1 MSDGIPP
8 ILAGDPQWRRLDARM
23 LLVHPVQEAVRF
35 LPALLVVF
43 LSGRSSD
50 RSQWWDLGILAII
63 VVLGIMR
70 WFTTRYRIWGGQIEL
85 RQGLV
90 NRRLLTTPADRVRTV
105 DVTAPIWHRAL
116 GLARVEIGTAG
127 GGLGAHRIVLDA
139 LAAPV
144 AAQLRGELLHR
155 VATADGP
162 ADVPADAPDSPD
174 AEPRVS
180 VGPAVDKPEVVLVRL
195 DPAWV
200 RYAPMTTSGLVSAA
214 AIWGFSAQYI
224 GQVDELKGRVEGA
237 VDWFASL
244 GVGVAALAGF
254 LLALVTVSVLAMS
267 GYVLTYWGFRLTR
280 HTGGTLHISR
290 GLITARATSL
300 EERRIRGVE
309 IGQPL
314 GLRLAGAARLSA
326 ATSGLGQEG
335 ARSGSDW
342 LTPPAPAEVVDRTAV
357 AVVGDEVAVRGPLLS
372 HGPAA
377 RRRRFTRA
385 ILPAAVLC
393 AATLLLTRATDDL
406 PTALV
411 VAGCLP
417 LLASPW
423 LAADRYAALG
433 HALTPRHL
441 IVRSGTFS
449 RRRVVLARDGVIG
462 VTIRESFFQRRAG
475 LATVTATTAVG
486 RQHYD
491 AIDVPVELSTGL
503 AADLLPGPFAELL
516 DAEHVPQ
523 PSSSDRA

>member
-1 MSDGIPP
+1 M
-8 ILAGDPQWRRLDARM
+8 
-23 LLVHPVQEAVRF
+23 
-35 LPALLVVF
+35 
-43 LSGRSSD
+43 
-50 RSQWWDLGILAII
+50 
-63 VVLGIMR
+63 
-70 WFTTRYRIWGGQIEL
+70 
-85 RQGLV
+85 
-90 NRRLLTTPADRVRTV
+90 
-105 DVTAPIWHRAL
+105 
-116 GLARVEIGTAG
+116 
-127 GGLGAHRIVLDA
+127 
-139 LAAPV
+139 
-144 AAQLRGELLHR
+144 
-155 VATADGP
+155 
-162 ADVPADAPDSPD
+162 
-174 AEPRVS
+174 
-180 VGPAVDKPEVVLVRL
+180 VLVRL

>member
-1 MSDGIPP
+1 MPP

-50 RSQWWDLGILAII
+50 RSPWWDLGILAII

-155 VATADGP
+155 VATDVATADGP
-162 ADVPADAPDSPD
+162 AGGPVD
-174 AEPRVS
+174 EP
-180 VGPAVDKPEVVLVRL
+180 EEVLVRL

-200 RYAPMTTSGLVSAA
+200 RYAPLTTSGLVSAA

-224 GQVDELKGRVEGA
+224 GQVDELHDRVEGA
-237 VDWFASL
+237 VDRVAAL

-254 LLALVTVSVLAMS
+254 LSALVAVSVLAVS
-267 GYVLTYWGFRLTR
+267 GYVLTYWRFRLTR

-309 IGQPL
+309 IGEPL

-357 AVVGDEVAVRGPLLS
+357 AVVGDEVAVRGPLLP

-393 AATLLLTRATDDL
+393 AATLLLTSATDAL

-433 HALTPRHL
+433 HALTPRYL

>member
-1 MSDGIPP
+1 
-8 ILAGDPQWRRLDARM
+8 M

-50 RSQWWDLGILAII
+50 RSPWWDLGILAII

-155 VATADGP
+155 VATAVATADGP
-162 ADVPADAPDSPD
+162 AEGLADVPAN
-174 AEPRVS
+174 
-180 VGPAVDKPEVVLVRL
+180 GPAGGPVDEPEEVLVRL

-200 RYAPMTTSGLVSAA
+200 RYAPLTTSGLVSAA

-224 GQVDELKGRVEGA
+224 GQVDELHDRVEGA
-237 VDWFASL
+237 VDRVAAL

-254 LLALVTVSVLAMS
+254 LSALVAVSVLAVS

-309 IGQPL
+309 IGEPL

-357 AVVGDEVAVRGPLLS
+357 AVVGDEVAVRGSLLS

-393 AATLLLTRATDDL
+393 AATLLLTRAIDDL

-516 DAEHVPQ
+516 DAGHVPQ

>member
-1 MSDGIPP
+1 
-8 ILAGDPQWRRLDARM
+8 
-23 LLVHPVQEAVRF
+23 
-35 LPALLVVF
+35 
-43 LSGRSSD
+43 
-50 RSQWWDLGILAII
+50 
-63 VVLGIMR
+63 
-70 WFTTRYRIWGGQIEL
+70 
-85 RQGLV
+85 
-90 NRRLLTTPADRVRTV
+90 
-105 DVTAPIWHRAL
+105 
-116 GLARVEIGTAG
+116 
-127 GGLGAHRIVLDA
+127 
-139 LAAPV
+139 
-144 AAQLRGELLHR
+144 
-155 VATADGP
+155 
-162 ADVPADAPDSPD
+162 
-174 AEPRVS
+174 
-180 VGPAVDKPEVVLVRL
+180 
-195 DPAWV
+195 
-200 RYAPMTTSGLVSAA
+200 
-214 AIWGFSAQYI
+214 
-224 GQVDELKGRVEGA
+224 
-237 VDWFASL
+237 
-244 GVGVAALAGF
+244 
-254 LLALVTVSVLAMS
+254 MS

-309 IGQPL
+309 IGEPL

-357 AVVGDEVAVRGPLLS
+357 AVVGDEVAVRGSLLS

-393 AATLLLTRATDDL
+393 AATLLLTRAIDDL

-475 LATVTATTAVG
+475 VVTLTATTAAG
-486 RQHYD
+486 RQRYA
-491 AIDVPVELSTGL
+491 AIDLPFERANAVATVVLGDIVGQF
-503 AADLLPGPFAELL
+503 ADSPGRA
-516 DAEHVPQ
+516 D
-523 PSSSDRA
+523 PSAGRASR

>member
-50 RSQWWDLGILAII
+50 RSPWWDLGILAII

-155 VATADGP
+155 VATDVATADGP
-162 ADVPADAPDSPD
+162 AGGPVD
-174 AEPRVS
+174 EP
-180 VGPAVDKPEVVLVRL
+180 EEVLVRL

-200 RYAPMTTSGLVSAA
+200 RYAPLTTSGLVSAA

-224 GQVDELKGRVEGA
+224 GQVDELHDRVEGA
-237 VDWFASL
+237 VDRVAAL

-254 LLALVTVSVLAMS
+254 LSALVAVSVLAVS
-267 GYVLTYWGFRLTR
+267 GYVLTYWRFRLTR

-357 AVVGDEVAVRGPLLS
+357 EVVGDEVAVRGPLLS

-441 IVRSGTFS
+441 VVRSGTFD
-449 RRRVVLARDGVIG
+449 RRRVVLAREGVIG

-491 AIDVPVELSTGL
+491 AIDVPAELSTGL

>member
-50 RSQWWDLGILAII
+50 RSPWWDLGILAII

-155 VATADGP
+155 VATDVATADGP
-162 ADVPADAPDSPD
+162 AGGPVD
-174 AEPRVS
+174 EP
-180 VGPAVDKPEVVLVRL
+180 EEVLVRL

-200 RYAPMTTSGLVSAA
+200 RYAPLTTSGLVSAA

-224 GQVDELKGRVEGA
+224 GQVDELHDRVEGA
-237 VDWFASL
+237 VDRVAAL

-254 LLALVTVSVLAMS
+254 LSALVAVSVLAVS
-267 GYVLTYWGFRLTR
+267 GYVLTYWRFRLTR

-309 IGQPL
+309 IGEPL

-357 AVVGDEVAVRGPLLS
+357 AVVGDEVAVRGSLLS

-393 AATLLLTRATDDL
+393 AATLLLTRAIDDL

-441 IVRSGTFS
+441 VVRSGTFD
-449 RRRVVLARDGVIG
+449 RRRVVLAREGVIG
-462 VTIRESFFQRRAG
+462 VTIRESFFQRHAG

-491 AIDVPVELSTGL
+491 AIDVPAELSTGL

-516 DAEHVPQ
+516 DAGHVPQ

>member
-50 RSQWWDLGILAII
+50 RSPWWDLGILAII

-155 VATADGP
+155 VATDVATADGP
-162 ADVPADAPDSPD
+162 AGGPVD
-174 AEPRVS
+174 EP
-180 VGPAVDKPEVVLVRL
+180 EEVLVRL

-200 RYAPMTTSGLVSAA
+200 RYAPLTTSGLVSAA

-224 GQVDELKGRVEGA
+224 GQVDELHDRVEGA
-237 VDWFASL
+237 VDRVAAL

-254 LLALVTVSVLAMS
+254 LSALVAVSVLAVS
-267 GYVLTYWGFRLTR
+267 GYVLTYWRFRLTR

-309 IGQPL
+309 IGEPL

-357 AVVGDEVAVRGPLLS
+357 AVVGDEVAVRGSLLS

-393 AATLLLTRATDDL
+393 AATLLLTRAIDDL

-516 DAEHVPQ
+516 DAGHVPQ

>member
-155 VATADGP
+155 VATDVATADGP
-162 ADVPADAPDSPD
+162 AGGPVD
-174 AEPRVS
+174 EP
-180 VGPAVDKPEVVLVRL
+180 EEVLVRL

-200 RYAPMTTSGLVSAA
+200 RYAPLTTSGLVSAA

-224 GQVDELKGRVEGA
+224 GQVDELHDRVEGA
-237 VDWFASL
+237 VDRVAAL

-254 LLALVTVSVLAMS
+254 LSALVAVSVLAVS

-309 IGQPL
+309 IGEPL

>member
-1 MSDGIPP
+1 MAKSSC
-8 ILAGDPQWRRLDARM
+8 ARGW
-23 LLVHPVQEAVRF
+23 A
-35 LPALLVVF
+35 
-43 LSGRSSD
+43 SS
-50 RSQWWDLGILAII
+50 
-63 VVLGIMR
+63 
-70 WFTTRYRIWGGQIEL
+70 
-85 RQGLV
+85 
-90 NRRLLTTPADRVRTV
+90 RRLLTTPADRVRTV

-155 VATADGP
+155 VATDVATADGP
-162 ADVPADAPDSPD
+162 AGGPVD
-174 AEPRVS
+174 EP
-180 VGPAVDKPEVVLVRL
+180 EEVLVRL

-200 RYAPMTTSGLVSAA
+200 RYAPLTTSGLVSAA

-224 GQVDELKGRVEGA
+224 GQVDELHDRVEGA
-237 VDWFASL
+237 VDRVAAL

-254 LLALVTVSVLAMS
+254 LSALVAVSVLAVS
-267 GYVLTYWGFRLTR
+267 GYVLTYWRFRLTR

-309 IGQPL
+309 IGEPL

-357 AVVGDEVAVRGPLLS
+357 EVVGDEVAVRGPLLS

-393 AATLLLTRATDDL
+393 AATLLLTRAIDDL

-516 DAEHVPQ
+516 DAGHVPQ

>member
-50 RSQWWDLGILAII
+50 RSPWWDLGILAII

-70 WFTTRYRIWGGQIEL
+70 WVTTRYRIWGGQIEL

-155 VATADGP
+155 VATDVATADGP
-162 ADVPADAPDSPD
+162 AGGPVD
-174 AEPRVS
+174 EP
-180 VGPAVDKPEVVLVRL
+180 EEVLVRL

-200 RYAPMTTSGLVSAA
+200 RYAPLTTSGLVSAA

-224 GQVDELKGRVEGA
+224 GQVDELHDRVEGA
-237 VDWFASL
+237 VDRVAAL

-254 LLALVTVSVLAMS
+254 LSALVAVSVLAVS
-267 GYVLTYWGFRLTR
+267 GYVLTYWRFRLTR

-357 AVVGDEVAVRGPLLS
+357 EVVGDEVAVRGPLLS

-441 IVRSGTFS
+441 VVRSGTFD
-449 RRRVVLARDGVIG
+449 RRRVVLAREGVIG

-491 AIDVPVELSTGL
+491 AIDVPAELSTGL

>member
-280 HTGGTLHISR
+280 HTGGTLHI
-290 GLITARATSL
+290 
-300 EERRIRGVE
+300 
-309 IGQPL
+309 
-314 GLRLAGAARLSA
+314 
-326 ATSGLGQEG
+326 
-335 ARSGSDW
+335 
-342 LTPPAPAEVVDRTAV
+342 
-357 AVVGDEVAVRGPLLS
+357 
-372 HGPAA
+372 
-377 RRRRFTRA
+377 
-385 ILPAAVLC
+385 
-393 AATLLLTRATDDL
+393 
-406 PTALV
+406 
-411 VAGCLP
+411 
-417 LLASPW
+417 
-423 LAADRYAALG
+423 
-433 HALTPRHL
+433 
-441 IVRSGTFS
+441 
-449 RRRVVLARDGVIG
+449 
-462 VTIRESFFQRRAG
+462 
-475 LATVTATTAVG
+475 
-486 RQHYD
+486 
-491 AIDVPVELSTGL
+491 
-503 AADLLPGPFAELL
+503 
-516 DAEHVPQ
+516 
-523 PSSSDRA
+523 

>member
-1 MSDGIPP
+1 M
-8 ILAGDPQWRRLDARM
+8 
-23 LLVHPVQEAVRF
+23 
-35 LPALLVVF
+35 
-43 LSGRSSD
+43 
-50 RSQWWDLGILAII
+50 
-63 VVLGIMR
+63 
-70 WFTTRYRIWGGQIEL
+70 
-85 RQGLV
+85 
-90 NRRLLTTPADRVRTV
+90 
-105 DVTAPIWHRAL
+105 
-116 GLARVEIGTAG
+116 
-127 GGLGAHRIVLDA
+127 
-139 LAAPV
+139 
-144 AAQLRGELLHR
+144 
-155 VATADGP
+155 
-162 ADVPADAPDSPD
+162 
-174 AEPRVS
+174 
-180 VGPAVDKPEVVLVRL
+180 
-195 DPAWV
+195 
-200 RYAPMTTSGLVSAA
+200 SAA
-214 AIWGFSAQYI
+214 AIWGVSAQYI
-224 GQVDELKGRVEGA
+224 GQVDELKDRVEGA
-237 VDWFASL
+237 VDRVAAL

-254 LLALVTVSVLAMS
+254 LSALIAVSVLAVS

-357 AVVGDEVAVRGPLLS
+357 AVVGDEVAVRGSLLS

-393 AATLLLTRATDDL
+393 AATLLLTRAIDDL

-516 DAEHVPQ
+516 DAGHVPQ

>member
-1 MSDGIPP
+1 M
-8 ILAGDPQWRRLDARM
+8 
-23 LLVHPVQEAVRF
+23 
-35 LPALLVVF
+35 
-43 LSGRSSD
+43 
-50 RSQWWDLGILAII
+50 
-63 VVLGIMR
+63 
-70 WFTTRYRIWGGQIEL
+70 
-85 RQGLV
+85 
-90 NRRLLTTPADRVRTV
+90 
-105 DVTAPIWHRAL
+105 
-116 GLARVEIGTAG
+116 
-127 GGLGAHRIVLDA
+127 
-139 LAAPV
+139 
-144 AAQLRGELLHR
+144 
-155 VATADGP
+155 
-162 ADVPADAPDSPD
+162 
-174 AEPRVS
+174 
-180 VGPAVDKPEVVLVRL
+180 
-195 DPAWV
+195 
-200 RYAPMTTSGLVSAA
+200 
-214 AIWGFSAQYI
+214 
-224 GQVDELKGRVEGA
+224 
-237 VDWFASL
+237 
-244 GVGVAALAGF
+244 
-254 LLALVTVSVLAMS
+254 SVLAVS

-357 AVVGDEVAVRGPLLS
+357 AVVGDEVAVRGSLLS

-393 AATLLLTRATDDL
+393 AATLLLTRAIDDL

-491 AIDVPVELSTGL
+491 AIDVPAELSTGL